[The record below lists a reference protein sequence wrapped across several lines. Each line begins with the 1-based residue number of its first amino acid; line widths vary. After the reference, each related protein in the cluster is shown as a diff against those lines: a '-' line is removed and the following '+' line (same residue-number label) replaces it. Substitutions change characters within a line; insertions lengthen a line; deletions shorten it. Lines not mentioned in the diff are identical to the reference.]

1 MFFTTLYC
9 AEVKKILRTVPSRRE
24 NKNVPPVPSKRKSN
38 VSSGRGRNYLPSR
51 PVVKNYM
58 HRPVPS
64 RQFLFTVPSRR
75 DIFYLPFRPAEKIK
89 FTPTVPSRPIQETIF
104 FIILPSRPVPSS
116 FFFPP
121 NMSKQYRP
129 VPSRVLQAM
138 NCLENCNTL
147 VNMIGT
153 MGLWA

>member
-1 MFFTTLYC
+1 M
-9 AEVKKILRTVPSRRE
+9 RTVPSRRE

-75 DIFYLPFRPAEKIK
+75 DIFYLPFRPIMKQK
-89 FTPTVPSRPIQETIF
+89 RSLHCTVPSRREISHP
-104 FIILPSRPVPSS
+104 PSRPVPSRQLHFS
-116 FFFPP
+116 FFYHPVPSHLEFFFRR
-121 NMSKQYRP
+121 NMSTRYRP
-129 VPSRVLQAM
+129 VPSRILPAV

-147 VNMIGT
+147 AHMIGT